1 MSGPQFFHLQSFSRK
16 ANPAGQS
23 VEQVLAEAARVPR
36 FSTHVRA
43 PRPPRVV
50 AGLHP
55 ARIKERH
62 DAMVEA
68 GRISVTLADGSTK
81 ERGIRKDR
89 HTLLTC
95 VASHPLQSS
104 QVEADAEARRKY
116 ETWVEYNLAH
126 FRRMFGEKLMG
137 VVEHL
142 DEEHPHLHAFV
153 LPTDDPTC
161 SARDLNPAW
170 AAKTEA
176 EAAAREAGHDAK
188 SAVKLGNKA
197 YKARARELQDEYH
210 REVGIAAALTRLGP
224 KRERLSRAEWRARKA
239 AAEQDALLL
248 REMEDRVSALA
259 IHEEE
264 LSATEEEITA
274 RLAEQLEQAALLD
287 AEAAAKRQSAS
298 TESNELLEAARRDRE
313 AAVARLATAE
323 AEARR
328 LEKRA
333 RKKAEEDTAVA
344 DAHLLDTKRKA
355 RQLRLDAERKMEEVR
370 SQADAYRRDG
380 VREAF
385 ELARKLMIGVL
396 TGEVVP
402 APRGVGW
409 TIHDERLKRRVGEL
423 GVASSLDRILQ
434 IVSRCWELIKRHLKP
449 AAAEAELSDLVEDQ
463 PPAGRDPI
471 HQSEKGIEP

>member
-1 MSGPQFFHLQSFSRK
+1 MSFPQLFHLQSFSCK

-36 FSTHVRA
+36 FSAHVPA

-62 DAMVEA
+62 DAMVKA
-68 GRISVTLADGSTK
+68 GRISVTLADGSAK

-95 VASHPLQSS
+95 VASHPLLSS
-104 QVEADAEARRKY
+104 QVQADAEARRKY

-126 FRRMFGEKLMG
+126 FRRMFGDKLMG

-188 SAVKLGNKA
+188 AAVKLGNAA
-197 YKARARELQDEYH
+197 YKARAREFQDEDH

-274 RLAEQLEQAALLD
+274 RLAEQLEHAALLNTE
-287 AEAAAKRQSAS
+287 AEAKRQSAS
-298 TESNELLEAARRDRE
+298 TESDALFEAARLDRE

-323 AEARR
+323 AEARK

-333 RKKAEEDTAVA
+333 LRKAEEDTAVA
-344 DAHLLDTKRKA
+344 DAYLR
-355 RQLRLDAERKMEEVR
+355 RQA
-370 SQADAYRRDG
+370 QG
-380 VREAF
+380 
-385 ELARKLMIGVL
+385 
-396 TGEVVP
+396 
-402 APRGVGW
+402 
-409 TIHDERLKRRVGEL
+409 
-423 GVASSLDRILQ
+423 
-434 IVSRCWELIKRHLKP
+434 
-449 AAAEAELSDLVEDQ
+449 
-463 PPAGRDPI
+463 PAGAARRRA
-471 HQSEKGIEP
+471 

>member
-36 FSTHVRA
+36 FSTHVPA

-95 VASHPLQSS
+95 VASHPLLSG

-126 FRRMFGEKLMG
+126 FQRMFGEKLMG

-176 EAAAREAGHDAK
+176 EAAARDAGHDAK
-188 SAVKLGNKA
+188 AAVKLGNKA

-287 AEAAAKRQSAS
+287 AEAEAKRQSAS
-298 TESNELLEAARRDRE
+298 IESDALLEAARRDRE
-313 AAVARLATAE
+313 AAVAKLATAE

-328 LEKRA
+328 LEQRA

-344 DAHLLDTKRKA
+344 DAYLLDAKRKA
-355 RQLRLDAERKMEEVR
+355 RQVRLDAERKMEEVR
-370 SQADAYRRDG
+370 SQADAFRRDG

-396 TGEVVP
+396 TGEVAP
-402 APRGVGW
+402 APTGEGW

-423 GVASSLDRILQ
+423 DVASSLDRILQ

-449 AAAEAELSDLVEDQ
+449 TAAEAELSDLVEDQ
-463 PPAGRDPI
+463 PPAGRDPL
-471 HQSEKGIEP
+471 HQSERGIEP